1 MYDLFNR
8 RYPVEQLHSLQQ
20 ALKILMKNQYA
31 PELRTTAKS
40 LMAEG
45 KGILAMDESNG
56 TCNKRFEKLDIAATE
71 ENRRAYRELILTASG
86 LNDYISG
93 AILYDE
99 TIRQSTKEG
108 KSFVKVMQDAGM
120 IPGIKVDTGAKDLTF
135 RDNEKVTEGLDGLRD
150 RIAEYYQMGARF
162 AKWRAVIT
170 IGENIPSDGCIEANA
185 HGLARYAALCQ
196 EGGLVPIVEPEVL
209 INGDHTIER
218 CYEVTEKTLREVFR
232 QLHLQGV
239 AFDQMILKPSMVISG
254 DNCSTQASV
263 EEVATETIRCLLNN
277 VPATVPGIAF
287 LSGGQSKERSS
298 AHLNYMNANL
308 RDRLPWRVTFSYA
321 RAIQQ
326 PALDH
331 WSGKSENV
339 AEAQK
344 ILVQRAKLNS
354 AASEGH
360 YSEEMEKQPALV

>member
-1 MYDLFNR
+1 MTNKY
-8 RYPVEQLHSLQQ
+8 VS
-20 ALKILMKNQYA
+20 
-31 PELRTTAKS
+31 ELTNTAKAM
-40 LMAEG
+40 MAEG

-56 TCNKRFEKLDIAATE
+56 TCNKRFEKLGIATTE
-71 ENRRAYRELILTASG
+71 ENRRAYRELILTAPG
-86 LNDYISG
+86 LSDYISG

-99 TIRQSTKEG
+99 TIRQSTSDG
-108 KSFVKVMQDAGM
+108 KSFVKAMQDAGI
-120 IPGIKVDTGAKDLTF
+120 IPGIKVDTGAKDYAGHP
-135 RDNEKVTEGLDGLRD
+135 NEKVTQGLDDLRD
-150 RIAEYYQMGARF
+150 RIAEYYEMGARF

-170 IGENIPSDGCIEANA
+170 IGDSIPSEGCIEANA

-209 INGDHTIER
+209 INGDHSIER
-218 CYEVTEKTLREVFR
+218 CYEVTEKTLHEVFR
-232 QLHLQGV
+232 QLYVQGV
-239 AFDQMILKPSMVISG
+239 AYDQMILKPSMVISG
-254 DNCSTQASV
+254 DGNSNQASV
-263 EEVATETIRCLLNN
+263 EQVATETIRCLLNT
-277 VPATVPGIAF
+277 VPPAVPGIAF

-308 RDRLPWRVTFSYA
+308 RSKFPWRVTFSYA

-331 WSGKSENV
+331 WSGKAENV
-339 AEAQK
+339 EQAQK

-354 AASEGH
+354 AASEGN